1 MILQTDLEYKAV
13 SQTKEVFCKEYIIY
27 KNGPRLYITRSGKN
41 DSFHTWHLMELIT
54 TDLAF

>member
-41 DSFHTWHLMELIT
+41 DSFHTWHLM
-54 TDLAF
+54 